1 LRADMRM
8 SGLYGPSIQID
19 PLFPYYLNRSPESIA
34 EEIQLAGY
42 QIVHYFVVNENV
54 VNRELIDAFHQR
66 NMFVWAM
73 VIGNGTFSTEM
84 FPTEWPEWQMKLLK
98 PCEDGFWRFSHFS
111 EGYVKWKKRVMANLV
126 SAYPF
131 DGIEIAEPYFPEW
144 DGIRRGVYGDVGLLA
159 QKAFRL
165 RYGLEMPDFINP
177 DSSDYY
183 ENNPD
188 VYGKWIE
195 FRVDAVNG
203 FIDEMINGEG
213 GVREARAD
221 IVVATWSLAID
232 DGEDSMQRL
241 REMQGLS
248 AASMISKVKPD
259 LHYLQTHWPDWTRG
273 DLPADYVYNYR
284 PFVEDIRKV
293 HPEIPLGIQA
303 DIGSSQNMIKNGEW
317 LAAFQSVVWEMG
329 FDTWTAYEYHI
340 GGYMYESRPVPLKA
354 ERQPDNQIIVSFNKR
369 IDEIS
374 CRPVNEAVTVY
385 EERGK
390 ASIRIESAIV
400 DGNRLILRLEQLPKS
415 SFELRFYRINDTPGL
430 WLYKDTVPNETIEG
444 TNIRVPAADS
454 VRFAVMSDIHVQ
466 HWHKESQEKFLSALR
481 DYMSMPEP
489 PELIII
495 NGDLT
500 DGHSEDYEV
509 LLELLK
515 IESLP
520 PVFVTM
526 GNHEYYRMWYRLGQ
540 NYEWHKDTFPN
551 GWSSAEAIAR
561 FLHYFTLDKPY
572 YDIWHSGHHFIFLS
586 GEKYQDASPE
596 VVEHAW
602 LSLEQLEFLKKTL
615 WQDNEEQ
622 RRVFVFLHQ
631 PLELVVQREAL
642 EHILEQHPEVIFFS
656 GHTHFQLSSPELYS
670 NRVITQVSSSSIR
683 DPYEQESD
691 KPIGGPISESLFVT
705 SGGGKTI
712 IRGRRHDE
720 RRWVDELNMKL
731 PSHASVSLD
740 GSLP

>member
-1 LRADMRM
+1 LRTNMKT

-42 QIVHYFVVNENV
+42 QIVHYFVVNENI
-54 VNRELIDAFHQR
+54 VNRELIDAFHKR
-66 NMFVWAM
+66 SIFVWAM
-73 VIGNGTFSTEM
+73 VLGNGTFSTKM
-84 FPTEWPEWQMKLLK
+84 FPSEWPEWQMQLLK
-98 PCEDGFWRFSHFS
+98 PCEDGFWRLSHFS
-111 EGYVKWKKRVMANLV
+111 EGYVKWKKRVMTNLV

-144 DGIRRGVYGDVGLLA
+144 DGIQRGIYGDVGPLA

-177 DSSDYY
+177 ESSEYY

-213 GVREARAD
+213 GVRETRPD
-221 IVVATWSLAID
+221 IVVATWSLAVD
-232 DGEDSMQRL
+232 DDENSVQRL
-241 REMQGLS
+241 REMQGLC
-248 AASMISKVKPD
+248 APSMISRVKPD

-273 DLPADYVYNYR
+273 DLPANYICNYWA
-284 PFVEDIRKV
+284 FVEDIQKE
-293 HPEIPLGIQA
+293 HPDLPLGVQA
-303 DIGSSQNMIKNGEW
+303 DIGSLQNMIKNGEW
-317 LAAFQSVVWEMG
+317 LADFLKAVGEME
-329 FDTWTAYEYHI
+329 FATWTAYEYHI
-340 GGYMYESRPVPLKA
+340 GGYMYESLPVPLKA
-354 ERQPDNQIIVSFNKR
+354 ERKPNNQIMVSFNKR
-369 IDEIS
+369 IDENS
-374 CRPVNEAVTVY
+374 CQPVNEAVTVFQ
-385 EERGK
+385 EGGR
-390 ASIRIESAIV
+390 ASSIPIESAIV
-400 DGNRLILRLEQLPKS
+400 DGNRLILRLEKLPKG
-415 SFELRFYRINDTPGL
+415 SFELRFHQIKDTPGL
-430 WLYKDTVPNETIEG
+430 WLYKDCAPNETGEG
-444 TNIRVPAADS
+444 TNIKVSAADT

-466 HWHKESQEKFLSALR
+466 HWHMESQEKFLSALQ
-481 DYMSMPEP
+481 DYISMPEP
-489 PELIII
+489 PEFIII

-561 FLHYFTLDKPY
+561 FLHYFCLDKPY
-572 YDIWHSGHHFIFLS
+572 YDIWHGSHHFIFLS

-602 LSLEQLEFLKKTL
+602 LSQEQLEFLEKMLRQNK
-615 WQDNEEQ
+615 EEHG
-622 RRVFVFLHQ
+622 RVFVFLHQ
-631 PLELVVQREAL
+631 PLELVIQRVAL
-642 EHILEQHPEVIFFS
+642 EHILVRHPEVIFFS
-656 GHTHFQLSSPELYS
+656 GHTHFQLSSPDLYS
-670 NRVITQVSSSSIR
+670 DTVITQISSSSVR
-683 DPYEQESD
+683 DPYDKESD
-691 KPIGGPISESLFVT
+691 KPIGGAISESLFVT
-705 SGGGKTI
+705 SGGGLTE

-720 RRWVDELNMKL
+720 RRWMDELNLKL
-731 PSHASVSLD
+731 L
-740 GSLP
+740 